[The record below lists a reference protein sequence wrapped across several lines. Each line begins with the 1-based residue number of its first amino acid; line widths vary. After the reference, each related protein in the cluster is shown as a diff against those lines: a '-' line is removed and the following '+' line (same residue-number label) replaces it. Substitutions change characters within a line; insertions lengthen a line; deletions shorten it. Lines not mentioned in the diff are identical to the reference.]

1 MQDYSPATIRAYDLL
16 RRDKAYSGTLPAAT
30 QPVSDLMIRMLTIME
45 GLSSDPQQPQ
55 NLQVLK
61 DDVAT
66 ALNDLRD
73 HLHWQIENIT
83 TTLPVIQSASTDLI
97 ALKKIARG
105 TEESIV
111 DVCVGSLKFQAGSLM
126 GGLLSVALTLM
137 ERLPN
142 ISTQTL
148 QVMEEVSGPIRYMEE
163 VIQNPKPYAEAMF
176 NEVVAYPIDF
186 GSNPN
191 FITNNQDQISQIERL
206 CRESIPAMITKER
219 SNIERMMENLMMMT
233 KAQTFISMRRSG
245 FGSDLFENI
254 LSPEL
259 LKELDII
266 TKVP

>member
-73 HLHWQIENIT
+73 PSPIGRIENIT

-126 GGLLSVALTLM
+126 GGL
-137 ERLPN
+137 
-142 ISTQTL
+142 
-148 QVMEEVSGPIRYMEE
+148 
-163 VIQNPKPYAEAMF
+163 
-176 NEVVAYPIDF
+176 
-186 GSNPN
+186 
-191 FITNNQDQISQIERL
+191 
-206 CRESIPAMITKER
+206 
-219 SNIERMMENLMMMT
+219 
-233 KAQTFISMRRSG
+233 
-245 FGSDLFENI
+245 
-254 LSPEL
+254 
-259 LKELDII
+259 
-266 TKVP
+266 